1 VHYLVQSFRLNQFP
15 TPVLRFWD
23 ENYQPY
29 RDSVFVAGRRLQ
41 GDAGQKGEFDLLMTA
56 PYRWLPIGGLYSIRV
71 DGEPLAPGQVRVLRP
86 ERHSVAYE
94 TDGTRG
100 VLVLA
105 LDEPPKNAPVEF
117 YKAY

>member
-1 VHYLVQSFRLNQFP
+1 
-15 TPVLRFWD
+15 
-23 ENYQPY
+23 
-29 RDSVFVAGRRLQ
+29 
-41 GDAGQKGEFDLLMTA
+41 
-56 PYRWLPIGGLYSIRV
+56 
-71 DGEPLAPGQVRVLRP
+71 VRVLRP

-94 TDGTRG
+94 PDGTRG